1 MSVFPA
7 SDRVVA
13 EKASTALARVIRAA
27 ILDGRLAPDQ
37 PLRETELARQL
48 GTSRTPIR
56 EALLL
61 LEKEGLVEAAPHRG
75 STVKRYDA
83 GDLFELYGL
92 RAVLEGYAA
101 REAAVLITDHDIGR
115 LEASCARYA
124 KLRDSSRLLP
134 QLVDENFTF
143 HDVILHAADSSRLA
157 DMVHQLTAVPIIYK
171 SYLKYSEENR
181 RGAEAQHRAITEA
194 LKARDADRA
203 ADLMEHHVLWARD
216 LAVAHQPDSG

>member
-13 EKASTALARVIRAA
+13 EKTSTAVARVIRAA

-37 PLRETELARQL
+37 PLREIELARQL

-61 LEKEGLVEAAPHRG
+61 LEKEGLVAAAPHRG

-83 GDLFELYGL
+83 RDLSELYGL

-101 REAAVLITDHDIGR
+101 REAAVLITDSEVGR
-115 LEASCARYA
+115 LEASCDRYA
-124 KLRDSSRLLP
+124 KLRDSARLLP
-134 QLVDENFTF
+134 QLVEENFRF
-143 HDVILHAADSSRLA
+143 HEVILDAAASSRLA
-157 DMVHQLTAVPIIYK
+157 DMVHQLTAVPIVYK
-171 SYLKYSEENR
+171 SYIKYSEENR
-181 RGAEAQHRAITEA
+181 RGAEAQHRAIAEA
-194 LKARDADRA
+194 LKARDGDRA
-203 ADLMEHHVLWARD
+203 ADLMERHVLWARD
-216 LAVAHQPDSG
+216 LAIAHVPESG